1 MNRPDGCRSAQR
13 SWPVTCHLTSTA
25 LRCLALSAIV
35 VCVGIQAGC
44 QQNAHTRPDN
54 VRPAGADQSILA
66 EYSFGALSASMP
78 GDLGVQTLR
87 AAAESTLRSRGYV
100 IVESS
105 ATRDRMRVVATSQV
119 DGRHEPTTISARV
132 TSQSSRV
139 SIESGAFGD
148 EQASRAILDDLL
160 RRLGR

>member
-1 MNRPDGCRSAQR
+1 MTSHSP
-13 SWPVTCHLTSTA
+13 STA
-25 LRCLALSAIV
+25 AKYVALSTIGLLAALA
-35 VCVGIQAGC
+35 GGC
-44 QQNAHTRPDN
+44 QQNSNARPDN
-54 VRPAGADQSILA
+54 VRPAGADQGILA

-100 IVESS
+100 ILESN
-105 ATRDRMRVVATSQV
+105 ATQDRMRVVAASQV
-119 DGRHEPTTISARV
+119 DSRHEPTTISGRV
-132 TSQSSRV
+132 TRQSSRV